1 MEEPIKIIWKYK
13 NNNRRVQ
20 YGIYIFVG
28 SISNTIKQV
37 LNKIENISFYDALIE
52 LSDQDNKILN
62 NKYGAKWY
70 QYFYNFHHI
79 NNIINTIKDTATKK
93 KEIIAKYGQQW
104 YNEHIESHKLTE
116 KRLIYTYEAMIKDEN
131 LRKTVKKGKVREY
144 GSEED
149 ADLDYT
155 IAVSKFK
162 SDAKKITKHESSDSV
177 TTESLSELNLL
188 NNSNIHK
195 KTSLYGGHQHNNN
208 CQCDCH
214 NEQLDDEEDDNQVGG
229 EDDNQVRGE
238 DEVEVE
244 LNETNNDEDSELEEG
259 LDMNEITSDEEID
272 LEEIGEIYKDVDLI
286 PDKNVTQTTNL
297 IKKALENENIFEKQQ
312 SKILEFDSTNDDD
325 GYDTNLKD
333 VFNKHYI
340 TTQYIFKDDTIKM
353 IKNKI
358 CSGVKN
364 NKKFGKDF
372 YVLPSRQYLW
382 SEYVFNDKIE
392 KVMIGQKWIRRSEL
406 LHVDVEPSSN
416 FSIYEELRGNLKI
429 LRDNLK
435 RINKIKWE
443 NDENN
448 ILYDYDGY
456 YTNNKIYMVDIYNEL
471 GTKYNPSSEV
481 LKNITEVYMQ
491 LYFKRIKNEDIKY
504 ILESLNGESK
514 TEESKIELGFETIYN
529 DLFMENEIMN
539 VVEEVK
545 DTTKY
550 KVIFKDNFIT
560 QSVIHVNLRVQTGK
574 IDLFRIFNEFVP
586 SDKYPFIQYQTQDG
600 QIVFKFKE
608 NVIYNYIKIKENSD
622 VISKWFENSPYGISF
637 KIKIT
642 DKDKNERFTAI
653 NLNESGRIEYKTQW
667 KEEDMATLNDINK
680 TYVYVKDLLKILNK
694 DKNRVTFE
702 DPYDSEFKF
711 AFINTIQKFELPEK
725 YTINH
730 NDLSDFC
737 RFFYPYVSTVIEPRK
752 RHSKIQKGDDK
763 SKFGTY
769 LRYKRVSKYDNPI
782 RIEQRIMYFMRNY
795 DYNDTFL
802 INEISKQFNITE
814 EKAFEEIE
822 RVRQKYPNLRKS
834 RKILKKLENIPKYK
848 PPGIGID
855 IQGKTRDKY
864 KIRISGARDK
874 QQLDRIINFM
884 NILLFLYAET
894 YLYKKPERQVLKEK
908 LKKLT
913 NIAKRRGMVEEVVN
927 YEKNIKTIKQMTLLD
942 KYRIGNKPEQGQNQ
956 YSRDCQNSGKEH
968 RRRPKL
974 YNMSNIGDMIKAG
987 YKLNKK
993 TGEYERKTIVKD
1005 KKGKKIE
1012 ITLKSLKL
1020 PELDVEGKPT
1030 GDEIHYTCSPDN
1042 NGQDIYVGFLTRSIS
1057 PYGYCKPCCFKKD
1070 PALTV
1075 NKNKQEILKK
1085 CMGEANTETVKDNNN
1100 SEDIKIL
1107 GEKLYI
1113 LQDTNKIQEGRFGF
1127 LPKYLDIY
1135 FNLLLNKEKEI
1146 KQHYLTKT
1154 KTGYFFKYG
1163 SKQDEYQ
1170 FLNAISSIF
1179 GLSIDDIKKRMTS
1192 ILSNDTN
1199 EQIFTSL
1206 NNGDIKTQFK
1216 SINAF
1221 SEYIKNSNYL
1231 DYDIVQSLLSI
1242 PKVITTHGINIIVFN
1257 KKIHIIKKLLEKETS
1272 KEDFYLNCQDYEN
1285 IINITDP
1292 KRETIF
1298 LLKENKNYYPIIMV
1312 KKEDEENKTMELTK
1326 TFNYKNEKNNI
1337 INYILDYFKKNCF
1350 GSFLDDILYK
1360 NKSLTAKEMYYKLN
1374 TLERDFQPKY
1384 QVIDVRNKCKNIII
1398 QNGLMLPVRPSGSI
1412 YNLQIIK
1419 QPDKY
1424 IHGFK
1429 QTYDMLNKIYTTSKN
1444 EINVKPIGIFFD
1456 DIKNNDYNVIA
1467 IMTQT
1472 HDSVEITPEI
1482 ISKKTLDNMHL
1493 IYENKPLF
1501 DKIDKDIQKGK
1512 TTKIDDRITKIGDEK
1527 YMSESYELF
1536 RLEFSEF
1543 INKDENVKLKKK
1555 FESYMNDNKIT
1566 YHEKLTKIR
1575 LLLYGII
1582 NKDLLPL
1589 YEKTVKLSDS
1599 TITDVLTDND
1609 NDTNVL
1615 TDTDEANAQTGG
1627 KLEKLVYVLDKKP
1640 DTTKY
1645 QLNNDRNV
1653 CKELEKDTCSTNI
1666 HCHWSHSGCLI
1677 ALTEEMIISFI
1688 NKISAELAK
1697 NELRAMELMRYG
1709 NYFVS
1714 DIVDYTRFTEREGQK
1729 IVRSNSNSIKK
1740 VLVDIFGKSNTPIIG
1755 KRKIIKGS
1763 DLNNDEIINL
1773 YPLKE
1778 LKNLYIQPIIHNNLT
1793 IYRSYVNAYYWLKNE
1808 FYDLDNRNLGFYS
1821 LIQTDLANY
1830 FKSLVID
1837 WLTNVKNKDEIE
1849 KELIKYM
1856 NIKKTSKDII
1866 ADFTTK
1872 ISNDT
1877 QLVTNCIV
1885 ELYIINKIQ
1894 GIPIVVYNEEDEIIY
1909 IYDNGLIYNKNNK
1922 STDKIN
1928 KYENKPNYI
1937 NLQFNMGKSIIPEDI
1952 SVIYFKNQ

>member
-1 MEEPIKIIWKYK
+1 MEDPIKIIWKYK

-28 SISNTIKQV
+28 AISNNVKHV
-37 LNKIENISFYDALIE
+37 LNKIEKLSLYDAFIE
-52 LSDQDNKILN
+52 LNDQDNKLLN
-62 NKYGAKWY
+62 TKYGKTWY
-70 QYFYNFHHI
+70 KFFYNFHHI
-79 NNIINTIKDTATKK
+79 NNIINTIKDTPAKK
-93 KEIIAKYGQQW
+93 KEIIAKYGQTW
-104 YNEHIESHKLTE
+104 YNDHIESHKLTE
-116 KRLIYTYEAMIKDEN
+116 KRLIYTYETMIKDEN
-131 LRKTVKKGKVREY
+131 LRKTLKKGKVREH
-144 GSEED
+144 GTDEET
-149 ADLDYT
+149 DLDYT
-155 IAVSKFK
+155 IAVNKFK
-162 SDAKKITKHESSDSV
+162 SYAAPSNRKMSSSDS
-177 TTESLSELNLL
+177 TDSIMTESLNDLKLL
-188 NNSNIHK
+188 N
-195 KTSLYGGHQHNNN
+195 GGHLENCNCGCHHNQMGGN
-208 CQCDCH
+208 
-214 NEQLDDEEDDNQVGG
+214 DDEMYVNESISDD
-229 EDDNQVRGE
+229 
-238 DEVEVE
+238 DE
-244 LNETNNDEDSELEEG
+244 NDLEELEQ
-259 LDMNEITSDEEID
+259 NEVISDEEID
-272 LEEIGEIYKDVDLI
+272 LEEIGEMYKDVDLI

-325 GYDTNLKD
+325 GYDINLKD
-333 VFNKHYI
+333 VYNKHYI
-340 TTQYIFKDDTIKM
+340 TTQYIFKDDTVKI

-372 YVLPSRQYLW
+372 YILPSRQYLW
-382 SEYVFNDKIE
+382 SEYIFNDKIE

-456 YTNNKIYMVDIYNEL
+456 YTNNEIYMVDVYNEFGL
-471 GTKYNPSSEV
+471 KYNPSSDA

-514 TEESKIELGFETIYN
+514 TEELKIEVGFETIYN
-529 DLFMENEIMN
+529 DLFIENEIMN
-539 VVEEVK
+539 VVEDVK
-545 DTTKY
+545 ESDKY
-550 KVIFKDNFIT
+550 KSIFKDNFIT
-560 QSVIHVNLRVQTGK
+560 QSVIHVNLRIATGK

-586 SDKYPFIQYQTQDG
+586 NDKYPFIQYQTQDG

-608 NVIYNYIKIKENSD
+608 NVIYNYIKIKENYE
-622 VISKWFENSPYGISF
+622 VMSKWFENSLYGISF
-637 KIKIT
+637 KIKII
-642 DKDKNERFTAI
+642 DKEKNERFTAI

-667 KEEDMATLNDINK
+667 KEEDMATLNDINNS
-680 TYVYVKDLLKILNK
+680 YVYVKDLLKIINK
-694 DKNRVTFE
+694 NKNRVTFE
-702 DPYDSEFKF
+702 NPDDSEFKF
-711 AFINTIQKFELPEK
+711 AFINTIQKFELPDK

-737 RFFYPYVSTVIEPRK
+737 RFFYPFISTVIEPRK
-752 RHSKIQKGDDK
+752 RHSKIQKNNDK
-763 SKFGTY
+763 SKYGTY

-795 DYNDTFL
+795 EYNDTFL
-802 INEISKQFNITE
+802 TNEISKQFNITE

-822 RVRQKYPNLRKS
+822 RVRQKYPTLRKS

-874 QQLDRIINFM
+874 QQLDRIIDFM

-894 YLYKKPERQVLKEK
+894 YLHKKPERQILKEK

-913 NIAKRRGMVEEVVN
+913 NIAKRRGMVEEVVD
-927 YEKNIKTIKQMTLLD
+927 YEKSVNTIKQMTQMD
-942 KYRIGNKPEQGQNQ
+942 KFRIGNNPDQGQNQ
-956 YSRDCQNSGKEH
+956 YSRDCQNSGKDH
-968 RRRPKL
+968 RRRPVL
-974 YNMSNIGDMIKAG
+974 YNTSNIGDMIKSG

-993 TGEYERKTIVKD
+993 TGEYERKVMVKN
-1005 KKGKKIE
+1005 KKGKKTE
-1012 ITLKSLKL
+1012 VTLKSLKL

-1030 GDEIHYTCSPDN
+1030 GEEVHYTCSPHN
-1042 NGQDIYVGFLTRSIS
+1042 NGQDMYVGFLTRSIS

-1070 PALTV
+1070 PSLTV

-1085 CMGEANTETVKDNNN
+1085 CMGEAKSDTNLVKND
-1100 SEDIKIL
+1100 DTDDLKIL

-1179 GLSIDDIKKRMTS
+1179 GLSVNDIKKRMIN
-1192 ILSNDTN
+1192 ILSHDTN
-1199 EQIFTSL
+1199 DQIFTSL

-1216 SINAF
+1216 TTEAYIDF
-1221 SEYIKNSNYL
+1221 IKNSNYL

-1242 PKVITTHGINIIVFN
+1242 PKVITSNGINIVIFN
-1257 KKIHIIKKLLEKETS
+1257 KKIHIIKKLLEKEIS
-1272 KEDFYLNCQDYEN
+1272 KEDFFLNCQDYEN

-1298 LLKENKNYYPIIMV
+1298 LLKEHRNYYPIIMV
-1312 KKEDEENKTMELTK
+1312 KKDNEENKTMELTK

-1360 NKSLTAKEMYYKLN
+1360 NKSLTAKEMYHKLN
-1374 TLERDFQPKY
+1374 ALDKDFQPKY
-1384 QVIDVRNKCKNIII
+1384 QIIDVRNKCKNIIV

-1412 YNLQIIK
+1412 YNLHILK

-1424 IHGFK
+1424 IHNFK
-1429 QTYDMLNKIYTTSKN
+1429 QTYDMLNKIYTASKT

-1456 DIKNNDYNVIA
+1456 DVKNDNYNVIA

-1472 HDSVEITPEI
+1472 HDSVEIIPEI
-1482 ISKKTLDNMHL
+1482 VSKKTLDSMNL

-1512 TTKIDDRITKIGDEK
+1512 NVKIDDRITKIGDEK

-1543 INKDENVKLKKK
+1543 INKDENAKLKKK
-1555 FESYMNDNKIT
+1555 FESYMNDDID
-1566 YHEKLTKIR
+1566 YYEKLTKIR
-1575 LLLYGII
+1575 LLLYRII

-1589 YEKTVKLSDS
+1589 YENTVKISNS
-1599 TITDVLTDND
+1599 TVSDVLTDID
-1609 NDTNVL
+1609 DSDDT
-1615 TDTDEANAQTGG
+1615 QTGG
-1627 KLEKLVYVLDKKP
+1627 KLNKLVYVLDKKP
-1640 DTTKY
+1640 DTSKY

-1653 CKELEKDTCSTNI
+1653 CNDLEKNTCSTNI

-1677 ALTEEMIISFI
+1677 ALTNNMIISFI
-1688 NKISAELAK
+1688 NKISGELAK

-1714 DIVDYTRFTEREGQK
+1714 DIVDYSRFTEREGQK
-1729 IVRSNSNSIKK
+1729 IVRSTSNNIKK
-1740 VLVDIFGKSNTPIIG
+1740 VLVDIFGKNNPPTIG
-1755 KRKIIKGS
+1755 KRKIIKGA
-1763 DLNNDEIINL
+1763 DLNNTEIVNL
-1773 YPLKE
+1773 YHLKE
-1778 LKNLYIQPIIHNNLT
+1778 LNNLYIQPIIHNNLT
-1793 IYRSYVNAYYWLKNE
+1793 IYRSYVNGYYWIKNS

-1821 LIQTDLANY
+1821 AIQTDLANY

-1837 WLTNVKNKDEIE
+1837 WLTNVKNKHEIE
-1849 KELIKYM
+1849 KELVEYM

-1877 QLVTNCIV
+1877 QLVTNCVI

-1894 GIPIVVYNEEDEIIY
+1894 RIPIVVYNEEDEIIY
-1909 IYDNGLIYNKNNK
+1909 VFDDGMVHNKNKSNAFNKYQNK
-1922 STDKIN
+1922 S
-1928 KYENKPNYI
+1928 NYI
-1937 NLQFNMGKSIIPEDI
+1937 NLQFNMGKSSIPENI
-1952 SVIYFKNQ
+1952 SVIYFKN